1 MSRRRVLA
9 LLGGGMLALSLAG
22 CTSFSPVY
30 GDMSGGGL
38 ASARFNFAEPRNRLE
53 QIMLNRLRVAFPNP
67 AGPGDPTLRINAN
80 SSSPAAALSD
90 VFAVG
95 TPVNVRV
102 QATVSIVQNEQ
113 TLFTAT
119 RFTDTAYQGGKLSP
133 SNLLSAEG
141 AREVAAESTAEA
153 LRAAI
158 LAGYRPG
165 MVSTQPR

>member
-9 LLGGGMLALSLAG
+9 LLGGGMLTLSLAG

-38 ASARFNFAEPRNRLE
+38 ASARFNFAEPSNRLE
-53 QIMLNRLRVAFPNP
+53 QVILNRLRVAFPNA
-67 AGPGDPTLRINAN
+67 AGPGDPVLRVVAR
-80 SSSPAAALSD
+80 STSPAAALSD
-90 VFAVG
+90 AFAVG
-95 TPVNVRV
+95 TPVNVGV
-102 QATVSIVQNEQ
+102 QATISIVQDEQ

-119 RFTDTAYQGGKLSP
+119 RFTETAYQGGKLSP

-141 AREVAAESTAEA
+141 TREAAAESTAEA

>member
-9 LLGGGMLALSLAG
+9 LLGGGLLTLGLAG

-30 GDMSGGGL
+30 GDMSAGGL
-38 ASARFNFAEPRNRLE
+38 AAARFNFAEPTTRLE
-53 QIMLNRLRVAFPNP
+53 QVILNRLRVAFPNE
-67 AGPGDPTLRINAN
+67 AGPGDPVLRVVA
-80 SSSPAAALSD
+80 STPSAGAALSD
-90 VFAVG
+90 AFAVG

-102 QATVSIVQNEQ
+102 QATISIVQNEQ
-113 TLFTAT
+113 TLFSAT

-133 SNLLSAEG
+133 SNVLSAEG